1 MKKLLFILIVL
12 FVPLIVSAKATTKEG
27 VMETISTIQN
37 TQVDD
42 EVVIKNTTVNTNEIT
57 LELLEANKVVTK
69 SIPYTWSDNKLILS
83 GGTIKRGEA
92 PENNQY
98 AFYIYSILESKTTA
112 PYEETHYYNSTL
124 IRKMLE
130 ENTKKI
136 IEDHNTGDTFS
147 IILKETDNNIYQIE
161 YQYNLAGDDAPL
173 VSQQEINTEA
183 VLTNPNTG
191 NIHFY
196 ITVLL
201 VIMLGI
207 TAYTYWGKDSI

>member
-1 MKKLLFILIVL
+1 
-12 FVPLIVSAKATTKEG
+12 
-27 VMETISTIQN
+27 
-37 TQVDD
+37 
-42 EVVIKNTTVNTNEIT
+42 
-57 LELLEANKVVTK
+57 
-69 SIPYTWSDNKLILS
+69 
-83 GGTIKRGEA
+83 
-92 PENNQY
+92 
-98 AFYIYSILESKTTA
+98 
-112 PYEETHYYNSTL
+112 
-124 IRKMLE
+124 MLE

-173 VSQQEINTEA
+173 VSQQEINTDA

>member
-12 FVPLIVSAKATTKEG
+12 FVPIIVSAKATTKEG

-42 EVVIKNTTVNTNEIT
+42 EVVIKNTTVNANEIT

-83 GGTIKRGEA
+83 GGTIKRGED

-124 IRKMLE
+124 IRKLLE
-130 ENTKKI
+130 E
-136 IEDHNTGDTFS
+136 
-147 IILKETDNNIYQIE
+147 Q
-161 YQYNLAGDDAPL
+161 
-173 VSQQEINTEA
+173 
-183 VLTNPNTG
+183 
-191 NIHFY
+191 
-196 ITVLL
+196 
-201 VIMLGI
+201 
-207 TAYTYWGKDSI
+207 